1 MVLIPSMK
9 TIKIGVEV
17 IIVASAM
24 TVTEKVLGDR
34 MSSDVGDLIVS
45 YIKDINRSKK

>member
-1 MVLIPSMK
+1 MIIVPSMK
-9 TIKIGVEV
+9 TIKIMTEV
-17 IIVASAM
+17 IFVASAM